1 MSDQINRNTMQVHT
15 SVNTPDYPIATFLN
29 ISGKPL
35 PKCDKKHWKIVG
47 EEVVEMT
54 IAEKAVID
62 YVPIPPGLTQEEL
75 AIKAADERRQNIQT
89 DIRIIYPELSD
100 EVQELRMILAEE
112 FPDNIRAQE
121 YNSKIEA
128 ILAKYPKV

>member
-1 MSDQINRNTMQVHT
+1 MTELQPTLDTEIETLRAAIDAEIKHT
-15 SVNTPDYPIATFLN
+15 ARSEYISKVQPMKDELVALIGQNEIIKIANKVIEDTPTA
-29 ISGKPL
+29 
-35 PKCDKKHWKIVG
+35 
-47 EEVVEMT
+47 
-54 IAEKAVID
+54 
-62 YVPIPPGLTQEEL
+62 EEL
-75 AIKAADERRQNIQT
+75 AIKVADERRQNIQT

-128 ILAKYPKV
+128 ILSKYPKV